1 MAFAFRIGEHD
12 QMPVPP
18 QGFPHSCGIYK
29 QPPLSTLRTTP
40 PPRPGNS
47 TSQAGGTTASCP
59 APAPGC
65 PGGPYGIPPPYG
77 KP

>member
-1 MAFAFRIGEHD
+1 MAFAFRVGEHD

-47 TSQAGGTTASCP
+47 TGGTTASCP